1 MLSNKW
7 CSILNAQQLIICI
20 VFRLFS
26 PEFNYYHCNNVNF
39 WCFKSPKAYLGLAFF
54 ITLFIQY
61 SQCDLPPLRQLHGW
75 ILHIYILHTYIC
87 IYSIYISSSKWKC
100 LYESWTVKISFWRIV
115 NGQTSTIQSSLKHL
129 ELFPPHIWPSVCS
142 DERKRKGKKLHLV
155 IL

>member
-7 CSILNAQQLIICI
+7 CSILNAQQLIIFI

-87 IYSIYISSSKWKC
+87 IYSLYISSSQWKC
-100 LYESWTVKISFWRIV
+100 SLPVCLFFVCNEQISG
-115 NGQTSTIQSSLKHL
+115 N
-129 ELFPPHIWPSVCS
+129 
-142 DERKRKGKKLHLV
+142 KKQKKEEKLDWNFSFQFGTRNQKLWQKF
-155 IL
+155 LAWKLLT